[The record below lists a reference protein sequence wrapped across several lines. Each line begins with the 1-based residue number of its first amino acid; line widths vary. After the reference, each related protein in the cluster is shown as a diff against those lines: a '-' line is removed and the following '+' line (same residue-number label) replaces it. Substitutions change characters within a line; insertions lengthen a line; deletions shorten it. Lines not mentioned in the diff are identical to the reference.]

1 VTTRAIGSKASGSS
15 DTPRT
20 IVTERLELI
29 PATTDLIRAALEGE
43 HALAQALKVSVPAT
57 WPPEYLDSPALE
69 FVRNRLT
76 EEPSQL
82 GWWLYFVVVREA
94 AVDRVLIGSAGYK
107 GPPSTDGT
115 VEVGYGI
122 VRDRHR
128 QGHGSEAVRGL
139 LAHAF
144 AVPAVVR
151 VIAETYPEL
160 AGSIGVL
167 RKCGFRLIGDGSE
180 PGVIRFEL
188 TRTEYAS
195 RVTLASDRRAA
206 SPRPTT

>member
-1 VTTRAIGSKASGSS
+1 MITGSNASMAS
-15 DTPRT
+15 DIPRT

-29 PATTDLIRAALEGE
+29 PATPDLIRAALEDE

-69 FVRNRLT
+69 FVRNRLA
-76 EEPSQL
+76 EEPSQS

-94 AVDRVLIGSAGYK
+94 ALDRTLIGSAGYK
-107 GPPSTDGT
+107 GRPSADGT
-115 VEVGYGI
+115 IEVGYGT

-128 QGHGSEAVRGL
+128 QGYASEAVLGL
-139 LAHAF
+139 LARAF
-144 AVPAVVR
+144 AVPVVVR

-195 RVTLASDRRAA
+195 TVTLASGPPAGEPL
-206 SPRPTT
+206 SL